1 MAQPTQPLPSK
12 DTDPWLVF
20 TLTDHS
26 KKLNGLTEEVKKINS
41 GLKNE
46 IARSVLADGIHDE
59 RIARH
64 KERIEGIEKKKP
76 NNPNSDTKDTV
87 TFKWLLEK
95 LALPVVMLIVGIA
108 IASLIGG

>member
-1 MAQPTQPLPSK
+1 MEPQPKPRR

-41 GLKNE
+41 GLKDE
-46 IARSVLADGIHDE
+46 VARSVLADGIHDE

-64 KERIEGIEKKKP
+64 KERIEGIEEKKP
-76 NNPNSDTKDTV
+76 NNPNSNTKDAV
-87 TFKWLLEK
+87 TFKWILDK
-95 LALPVVMLIVGIA
+95 LAVPIVMMLAGGI
-108 IASLIGG
+108 IALLFGG